1 MNWDQGARC
10 LLLWIQRISLGERIL
25 LLILGFQILFLLK
38 HRLEMKAEWVGIIIL
53 EMLGTRP
60 WREVSPSQ
68 K

>member
-1 MNWDQGARC
+1 VD
-10 LLLWIQRISLGERIL
+10 LHGERIL